1 MKNLRKDMYMKLGKY
16 FAEHY
21 DVLVMEDIQ
30 VKQLVGKSLRRLRM
44 RLHDVAIHELR
55 SVMEYQLGKYGKK
68 LTLLNPA
75 FTSMTCAK
83 CGHVK
88 KDLTLADRVFVC
100 PKCGWV
106 ADRDHNASLN
116 ILRRSGSERPLVPVE
131 LRPLPFGQA
140 SALKQEAPSVR
151 AG

>member
-1 MKNLRKDMYMKLGKY
+1 
-16 FAEHY
+16 
-21 DVLVMEDIQ
+21 MENIR

-44 RLHDVAIHELR
+44 RLYDVAFHELKDIIR
-55 SVMEYQLGKYGKK
+55 YQMEKYGKK
-68 LTLLNPA
+68 LTLVNPA
-75 FTSMTCAK
+75 YTSMTCAK

-106 ADRDHNASLN
+106 ADRDYNASLN

-140 SALKQEAPSVR
+140 SALKQDAPSVR